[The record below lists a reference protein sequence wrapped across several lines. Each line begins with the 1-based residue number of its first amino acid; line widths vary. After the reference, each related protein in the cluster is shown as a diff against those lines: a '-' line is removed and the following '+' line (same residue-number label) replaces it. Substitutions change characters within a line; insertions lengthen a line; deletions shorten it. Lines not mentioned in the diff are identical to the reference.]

1 MLYLVV
7 FRTIFIPQ
15 TFIHSLMTHL
25 APWFLIPSWSK
36 LDSYRSFVPFD
47 FLSFTFQPLAT
58 MKGILSTATA
68 LLSTFGLVAASAV
81 CNKESLN
88 STSYLYPITEETTVF
103 EVARKT
109 KRGVCEIGR
118 ANLMADVTIPPAI
131 GESFIIPGETCT
143 PDNDSCIIK
152 DVGRV
157 RDCIYGGPRLYYT
170 VKGDTYEKVALRLNI
185 TTESVSGSSTGNNET
200 LPVGQFL
207 KVPLCSPSQ
216 CIIRPYSFTYGVYK
230 DLADKYGT
238 TVGQI
243 MMLSPT
249 YNYSS
254 VALTGDG
261 NYPPIDIAINCT
273 ALSTDITALN

>member
-1 MLYLVV
+1 MKAIVSAA
-7 FRTIFIPQ
+7 IE
-15 TFIHSLMTHL
+15 
-25 APWFLIPSWSK
+25 FL
-36 LDSYRSFVPFD
+36 
-47 FLSFTFQPLAT
+47 
-58 MKGILSTATA
+58 
-68 LLSTFGLVAASAV
+68 LLSSLVTASNV
-81 CNKESLN
+81 CNKDALN

-109 KRGVCEIGR
+109 KRGVCDIGR
-118 ANLMADVTIPPAI
+118 HNLMADVTIPPAI
-131 GESFIIPGETCT
+131 GETFIIPGESCT

-152 DVGRV
+152 DVGRT

-170 VKGDTYEKVALRLNI
+170 VKGDTYDKVALRLNI
-185 TTESVSGSSTGNNET
+185 TTEALSGTSTGNNET

-216 CIIRPYSFTYGVYK
+216 CTIRPYSFTSGVYK

-254 VALTGDG
+254 VAFTGDG
-261 NYPPIDIAINCT
+261 TFPPIDLAISCT
-273 ALSTDITALN
+273 ALSNNTTALD